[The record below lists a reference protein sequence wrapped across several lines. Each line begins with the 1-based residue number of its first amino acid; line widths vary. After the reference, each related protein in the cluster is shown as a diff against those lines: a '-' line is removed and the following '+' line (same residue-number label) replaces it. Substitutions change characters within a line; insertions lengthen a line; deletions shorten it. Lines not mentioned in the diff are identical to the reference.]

1 MPKSLGVSNVF
12 IPVYLVLFHWPK
24 RRGNVLMHIIQQLRP
39 GADLSRVVLPTF
51 ILEPRSMLER
61 ITNFMCHPEML
72 LPIPDIDDPVQRFV
86 SVVKFYLSGWHLRPP
101 GVKKPLNPVL
111 GEIYTCYWEFPDHTK
126 GYYISEQTS
135 HHPPKSSYFYM
146 VPRHNIRVDGTLKPR
161 SKFLGNSAASMM
173 EGIAIL
179 TLTNRGKDPA
189 KGERYVLTQPNIFVR
204 CPELGLMADIEFKT
218 KGWVGGT
225 YNAIVGTIKNEHTG
239 DALFEI
245 SGLWSEEMYIKDLKT
260 GRRDMFFNA
269 LRSKPSP
276 PLTRPM
282 EEQEEGESQRLWA
295 KTTQAIKD
303 RNHEAAT
310 DEKTKVEDMQRDEA
324 AKRVNDGVEWHPRL
338 FRPVKGGPGG
348 SEEAEEDLEWIINAD
363 IDGTCPEKQEEQI
376 LSIYPVVQAKRSP
389 PASRKSRE
397 KS

>member
-1 MPKSLGVSNVF
+1 MYARGILFGKMKYELG
-12 IPVYLVLFHWPK
+12 
-24 RRGNVLMHIIQQLRP
+24 
-39 GADLSRVVLPTF
+39 
-51 ILEPRSMLER
+51 
-61 ITNFMCHPEML
+61 
-72 LPIPDIDDPVQRFV
+72 
-86 SVVKFYLSGWHLRPP
+86 
-101 GVKKPLNPVL
+101 
-111 GEIYTCYWEFPDHTK
+111 DH
-126 GYYISEQTS
+126 S
-135 HHPPKSSYFYM
+135 
-146 VPRHNIRVDGTLKPR
+146 
-161 SKFLGNSAASMM
+161 
-173 EGIAIL
+173 
-179 TLTNRGKDPA
+179 
-189 KGERYVLTQPNIFVR
+189 FVR

-245 SGLWSEEMYIKDLKT
+245 SGLWSEEMYIKDLKVKMACPQASTDLLTSQKT

-363 IDGTCPEKQEEQI
+363 MYVRVCTGCTSRVCLAGADDLQRRDMSGKAGRTDTFDLSCRARSEAKPTDQHHAAGLTSSIWQRREARQRRGSQERR
-376 LSIYPVVQAKRSP
+376 VD
-389 PASRKSRE
+389 
-397 KS
+397 